1 MTGKPAFHAL
11 AAASAVAACAL
22 ALASAGPAEARG
34 GDERVEASAQGVCGR
49 ASSSRLRLRA
59 EGGEIRVDTD
69 VRTSRLGF
77 WKLTVLHERRVAVRV
92 RVRATRGSRGFH
104 HRIVLPDYAGADAV
118 SVRAAAPSG
127 EICTVAATVAAPVSG
142 DDDSRS

>member
-1 MTGKPAFHAL
+1 VTGKPTLRAL
-11 AAASAVAACAL
+11 AAAFAVAACAI
-22 ALASAGPAEARG
+22 ALGSADPAEARG

-77 WKLTVLHERRVAVRV
+77 WKLTVLHERRVAARV
-92 RVRATRGSRGFH
+92 RVRATRASRGFQ
-104 HRIVLPDYAGADAV
+104 HRVFLPDYEGADAV
-118 SVRAAAPSG
+118 SVRATAPSG
-127 EICTVAATVAAPVSG
+127 EICTAAATVAAPASR